1 MTVII
6 DADLKREAKQKLY
19 LLKHFPT
26 DQLDKPGI
34 DDLYY
39 DLYIDLEGDLEALGV
54 EVGTS
59 EGHDEEV
66 EWAADTIFDVP
77 YDRQLRDHLNQM
89 CERDPLEFR
98 AWFRA
103 NGG

>member
-1 MTVII
+1 MIN
-6 DADLKREAKQKLY
+6 DDLKREAKQKLY

-34 DDLYY
+34 NALYY
-39 DLYIDLEGDLEALGV
+39 DLYMDLHGDLEALGV
-54 EVGTS
+54 EVGND

-66 EWAADTIFDVP
+66 EMAGDTVFDVS
-77 YDRQLRDHLNQM
+77 YDRQLRDHLDQM
-89 CERDPLEFR
+89 CERDPQEFR